1 VWNAKTFLC
10 NRKKRAFFFE
20 GGAAAL
26 LSGLAGN
33 LFSITLLFEF
43 VVLFVPLVS
52 ESYVVSKTERLF
64 EKKKNSSFYFNI
76 RLVLL

>member
-1 VWNAKTFLC
+1 MQKHS
-10 NRKKRAFFFE
+10 FE
-20 GGAAAL
+20 IREE
-26 LSGLAGN
+26 N

-64 EKKKNSSFYFNI
+64 EKKKKIQVYILISD
-76 RLVLL
+76 

>member
-1 VWNAKTFLC
+1 VECKNILFA
-10 NRKKRAFFFE
+10 E
-20 GGAAAL
+20 DIVHE
-26 LSGLAGN
+26 N
-33 LFSITLLFEF
+33 LVSITLLFEF